1 MKLFIDPNERSL
13 AISTVKNARII
24 QNKYE
29 DTQEVIAKYNVLLL
43 DKNGELTTY
52 NGVFPRLELTAIT
65 YFANGQMQELSQKSI
80 TLRDSFGSSLR
91 EKVIID
97 ADSLNKIIE
106 LVTPE
111 LNKFKAVLS
120 EQII

>member
-1 MKLFIDPNERSL
+1 MKLFIDPNERTL

-80 TLRDSFGSSLR
+80 TLRDSFGSSIR

-120 EQII
+120 E